1 MKTMIDVK
9 HVGIVK
15 SMRHATTRAS
25 NAPGSLPH
33 LNLYVYQMN
42 LYKLK
47 KEEKA
52 MTYRLVEVRKQIE
65 HLTDKIQ
72 SIRPQVLAAFGTPP
86 KRKQKK
92 GANGEN
98 GSPKKRR
105 FNKMTISY

>member
-15 SMRHATTRAS
+15 SMRHAATRAS
-25 NAPGSLPH
+25 TAPGSLPH
-33 LNLYVYQMN
+33 LNLYVCQMN

-52 MTYRLVEVRKQIE
+52 ITYRLEEIRKQIG

-72 SIRPQVLAAFGTPP
+72 SMRPQIIAAFGTPP
-86 KRKQKK
+86 KRKKRS
-92 GANGEN
+92 GANGK
-98 GSPKKRR
+98 GSSMKKRR
-105 FNKMTISY
+105 FNKMTINY